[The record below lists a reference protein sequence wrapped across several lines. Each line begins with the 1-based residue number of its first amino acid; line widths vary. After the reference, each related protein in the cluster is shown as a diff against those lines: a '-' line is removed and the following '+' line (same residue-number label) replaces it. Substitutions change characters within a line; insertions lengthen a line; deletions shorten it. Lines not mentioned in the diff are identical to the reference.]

1 MAKIPDNAS
10 MFSKKGKNIDGMIVG
25 WSNKPFLRWWV

>member
-1 MAKIPDNAS
+1 MAKTPDNAS
-10 MFSKKGKNIDGMIVG
+10 ILFKKGKNIDGMIVG